1 MKKSP
6 FVSLIFKGPRFGEA
20 AMPLE
25 TLPELAA
32 YRELIVE
39 TAKAI
44 FQARNPTRQRLP
56 KGFESGLQLV
66 LERVIE
72 GGSALPQISR
82 VIEQPAGMPMLLL
95 GGDLFDEARDIIER
109 AIADGGLDSSVL
121 SLDYAKPILS
131 RFGAFGRTLAPDEA
145 IIVAQPGK
153 REGSRYTREVRRHLV
168 LQAQSTYEDEIDLVG
183 EVRAADKDREGF
195 DLRTAEGASYPVHV
209 PPLLFP
215 VALRSLTTEA
225 PVRVRGTGLF
235 DNVGK
240 LTRIVS
246 ATDVS
251 LVEEGSEEI
260 RRPGCPTPVEL
271 QIASLAALQEGWFD
285 DMSPAYQTADLS
297 WVAKL
302 LQGILDGLGL
312 PTPYIYPT
320 PEGLARAE
328 WSSPK
333 WEVIV
338 NLHLS
343 ERMAEVLAVRV
354 DSDRVDEDRFVLSQ
368 PGAESKLGR
377 FLTEHLEAN

>member
-1 MKKSP
+1 
-6 FVSLIFKGPRFGEA
+6 
-20 AMPLE
+20 
-25 TLPELAA
+25 
-32 YRELIVE
+32 
-39 TAKAI
+39 
-44 FQARNPTRQRLP
+44 
-56 KGFESGLQLV
+56 
-66 LERVIE
+66 
-72 GGSALPQISR
+72 
-82 VIEQPAGMPMLLL
+82 
-95 GGDLFDEARDIIER
+95 
-109 AIADGGLDSSVL
+109 
-121 SLDYAKPILS
+121 
-131 RFGAFGRTLAPDEA
+131 
-145 IIVAQPGK
+145 
-153 REGSRYTREVRRHLV
+153 
-168 LQAQSTYEDEIDLVG
+168 
-183 EVRAADKDREGF
+183 
-195 DLRTAEGASYPVHV
+195 
-209 PPLLFP
+209 
-215 VALRSLTTEA
+215 
-225 PVRVRGTGLF
+225 VRGTGLF